1 MKATIVYALISTP
14 EDFYLEENLISLYSL
29 RIHDKSSKVVLLTDE
44 PTACHI
50 KSHCVNIKDY
60 VNELRVVDVPSDYN
74 NTERSRYLKTNL
86 SKFIEGDFLYI
97 DGDTVIADNLDEI
110 ESYEGDILQVADGNG
125 KLILEENSRTESL
138 FKMLNWGSCA
148 GRPFFNCGFMYVRN
162 NERTRKLYDQWYC
175 RWLESRQIKNFQ
187 DQPPYVR
194 ACMDTDMKI
203 TQLPDIWNCQISAQ
217 GFYCIGEAKVI
228 HPFAPLKNYKF
239 LIYQKKFME
248 EVRLH
253 GFISQDILTLIQHPK
268 CAINKDILV
277 LPGSEKSYFDSY
289 LHSVYINNK
298 SLFNFLNSLLK
309 IIYQLTHFNGN
320 KFKPFVNARD
330 RWS

>member
-50 KSHCVNIKDY
+50 KSHCVNIMDY
-60 VNELRVVDVPSDYN
+60 VNELRVVNVPKEYN

-138 FKMLNWGSCA
+138 FKMLNWGSCV

-162 NERTRKLYDQWYC
+162 NERTRRVYEQWYK
-175 RWLESRQIKNFQ
+175 RWQESKCDKNCQ
-187 DQPPYVR
+187 DQPPYVK
-194 ACMDTDMKI
+194 ACLDTNIMVTRI
-203 TQLPDIWNCQISAQ
+203 PDVWNCQIRAH

-228 HPFAPLKNYKF
+228 HPFAGLSDSLF
-239 LIYQKKFME
+239 LIYEKSVMDEIRKN
-248 EVRLH
+248 
-253 GFISQDILTLIQHPK
+253 GFVSKEIIEMINHPRIAFK
-268 CAINKDILV
+268 RNILV
-277 LPGSEKSYFDSY
+277 LDHSEKVFLDSFFHAFFRNHFQ
-289 LHSVYINNK
+289 LFVKINSFFIWIYN
-298 SLFNFLNSLLK
+298 
-309 IIYQLTHFNGN
+309 IIH
-320 KFKPFVNARD
+320 K
-330 RWS
+330 